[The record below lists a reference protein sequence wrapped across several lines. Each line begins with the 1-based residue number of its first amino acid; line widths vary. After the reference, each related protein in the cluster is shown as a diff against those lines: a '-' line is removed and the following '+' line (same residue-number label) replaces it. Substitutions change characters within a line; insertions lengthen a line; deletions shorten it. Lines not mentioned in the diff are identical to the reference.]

1 MNDTQLIEGISD
13 IILRISYAKASYGYS
28 AEDILEYFDTASDEQ
43 IADDYFE
50 DLILE
55 NNVSD
60 EYIIEQTDIV
70 MEGIGSFLLNRA
82 GISLLKKLLPKRIA
96 NKLSVGKIIKKV
108 LPATALTAGTVAV
121 LNPELAKK
129 AVEKATGTTAQVVDS
144 VKTKV
149 KELVPDLSSG
159 EDKGEDKEG
168 GEKEKGKESTSS
180 GGGMNP
186 VAKPEPESISPRQ
199 RQRERKYAIMKG
211 MERMEAY
218 DIVLDYLLSE
228 GHAETV
234 EEANYVMMQMDSE
247 HIQSVVNQ
255 K

>member
-1 MNDTQLIEGISD
+1 
-13 IILRISYAKASYGYS
+13 
-28 AEDILEYFDTASDEQ
+28 
-43 IADDYFE
+43 
-50 DLILE
+50 
-55 NNVSD
+55 
-60 EYIIEQTDIV
+60 
-70 MEGIGSFLLNRA
+70 
-82 GISLLKKLLPKRIA
+82 
-96 NKLSVGKIIKKV
+96 
-108 LPATALTAGTVAV
+108 
-121 LNPELAKK
+121 
-129 AVEKATGTTAQVVDS
+129 
-144 VKTKV
+144 
-149 KELVPDLSSG
+149 
-159 EDKGEDKEG
+159 
-168 GEKEKGKESTSS
+168 
-180 GGGMNP
+180 MNP

>member
-60 EYIIEQTDIV
+60 EYIIEQADIV
-70 MEGIGSFLLNRA
+70 MEGIGSFLMNRA

-96 NKLSVGKIIKKV
+96 NKLSVGKIIKKA
-108 LPATALTAGTVAV
+108 LPATALTAGTIAV

-129 AVEKATGTTAQVVDS
+129 GVEKVTGTTAQAVDDL
-144 VKTKV
+144 KTKL
-149 KELVPDLSSG
+149 KDLVPDLSSG
-159 EDKGEDKEG
+159 DNKDGDKEDKG
-168 GEKEKGKESTSS
+168 KEKGEETTSS

-186 VAKPEPESISPRQ
+186 VSKPEPESISPRQ
-199 RQRERKYAIMKG
+199 RERERKYAVMKSK
-211 MERMEAY
+211 ERMEAY

-234 EEANYVMMQMDSE
+234 EEADYVMMQMDSE
-247 HIQSVVNQ
+247 YIQDIVS
-255 K
+255 KK